1 MHNKSKLVMDFFIS
15 LVDTACQYLYYKCFL
30 LTWPKIIKKKYIK
43 LIEYWGIYILVV
55 IYKNFNII
63 RLYIYYDLLVQNNEN
78 FVDQITRLYDELNV
92 IELDDY
98 DSACFVFVLFHFMFF
113 KVLFSVLW
121 LCCSSLYILI

>member
-1 MHNKSKLVMDFFIS
+1 M
-15 LVDTACQYLYYKCFL
+15 
-30 LTWPKIIKKKYIK
+30 W
-43 LIEYWGIYILVV
+43 VV

-92 IELDDY
+92 KELDDY

-113 KVLFSVLW
+113 LGFIFCVMIML
-121 LCCSSLYILI
+121 